1 MELKLIRT
9 TLTDQS
15 TIGDLFINGQFECH
29 TLEDVVRPVKIK
41 GMTAIPAGTY
51 EIIINFSQRFQKQLP
66 RLLNVPNFDGVL
78 IHAGN
83 TAADTEG
90 CLLVG
95 QTQSRDM
102 IGSSR
107 AAFDALFPKLQAAT
121 ATEKIFIE
129 ILNPGDVA
137 ASSRGASRG
146 ASRGGAASAPAGS
159 VRRALTAGAAPQAEP
174 SSKPVVKKAGSRS
187 AGVAPADAPPSP
199 KPVVKK
205 TGTRSAQTT
214 TANGETTPSP
224 KPVVK
229 KTGTRSR

>member
-1 MELKLIRT
+1 MVQPESCLHHAQRQTSPGGVPMDLKLIRT

-95 QTQSRDM
+95 QTKSRDM
-102 IGSSR
+102 IGASR
-107 AAFDALFPKLQAAT
+107 AAFAALFPKLQAAT
-121 ATEKIFIE
+121 STEKIFIE
-129 ILNPGDVA
+129 IVNPRDA
-137 ASSRGASRG
+137 ASGGSRGGSRGASPGTG
-146 ASRGGAASAPAGS
+146 APAAGS
-159 VRRALTAGAAPQAEP
+159 VRRALTAE
-174 SSKPVVKKAGSRS
+174 
-187 AGVAPADAPPSP
+187 APAAASEP
-199 KPVVKK
+199 
-205 TGTRSAQTT
+205 A
-214 TANGETTPSP
+214 
-224 KPVVK
+224 
-229 KTGTRSR
+229 